1 MYGIYKIT
9 NKLNNKCYIGKSS
22 NIKERFT
29 YHKQNYQCKTK
40 DWNKPLYKAFR
51 KYGIE
56 NFDFSVIEK
65 MTEKDYEKFS
75 NNREQYWI
83 MYYDSFKNG
92 YNATEGGDGGAIPRG
107 LSKTKKLTD
116 KEVIEIRKLYESCE
130 VCLSDAYEL
139 YKNKISKRGFQAVWL
154 GENHKNIMP
163 EVYTDENKRK
173 HVLIEH
179 QRQGQ
184 LRKEKKKK

>member
-29 YHKQNYQCKTK
+29 YHRQNYQCNTK

-56 NFDFSVIEK
+56 NFDFSIIEE
-65 MTEKDYEKFS
+65 MTAKDYEKFS

-116 KEVIEIRKLYESCE
+116 KEVIEIRELYKSCE

-139 YKNKISKRGFQAVWL
+139 YKNKISKRGFQAVWS
-154 GENHKNIMP
+154 GVNHKTIMP

-184 LRKEKKKK
+184 LRKGKKKK